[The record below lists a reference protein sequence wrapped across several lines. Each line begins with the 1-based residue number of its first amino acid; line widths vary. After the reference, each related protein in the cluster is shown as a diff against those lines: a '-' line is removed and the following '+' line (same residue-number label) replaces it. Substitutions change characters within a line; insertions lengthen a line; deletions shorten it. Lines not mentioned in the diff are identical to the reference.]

1 MAKPGTTTSRIGIS
15 QQSRNSFTLVEVI
28 LVAVVLVLLM
38 VAAVPRFQETA
49 QRLRAEQTA
58 FELAQMLRYAHERAV
73 TGGDA
78 VTWVWDEEAGRA
90 SLELAAG
97 DGESGLPEAS
107 VMRSAPLAAGLSVR
121 VMRDDQPVDHLR
133 FFPDGTSEP
142 AAVSVLRRDRVY
154 TVSVDGATSQVL
166 LSTGP
171 AAR

>member
-1 MAKPGTTTSRIGIS
+1 MAT
-15 QQSRNSFTLVEVI
+15 
-28 LVAVVLVLLM
+28 VLVLLM

-58 FELAQMLRYAHERAV
+58 FELAQMLRLAHERAV

-78 VTWVWDEEAGRA
+78 VTWVLDEEAGRA

-97 DGESGLPEAS
+97 DGGSVVPEES
-107 VMRSAPLAAGLSVR
+107 VVRTAPLATGLSVR
-121 VMRDDQPVDHLR
+121 VTRDHQRVDRVR

-142 AAVSVLRRDRVY
+142 ATLSVLRRDRTY